1 MSDEAWSEIT
11 VPTGKETEKVEYE
24 VEGQEEE
31 KAAAKEPQEKEEV
44 VETASEDSSWT
55 DAPEE
60 DKNEE
65 EAEPKELEG
74 VQTKGAQK
82 RIRQL
87 VKQRK
92 ERDEQIQQLIQQNEQ
107 LNHRLIGREKEF
119 TQAQEITTETSQ
131 KQLQDSY
138 SLARENYLE
147 AYQSGDAEKVLKAQE
162 ALNQSQRDL
171 ENVGATKVAL
181 EKYKQEVELHEKQLQ
196 HQAATQPPAD
206 PRAVRWA
213 SDNEWFGKD
222 NVMTA
227 AALAIDGDLK
237 NLGLDPTSDDFY
249 TEVDKRLQESF
260 PHKFTATET
269 VVEEGVRKQSP
280 TQTAQVVAGG
290 SRSSASSGKKVKLT
304 QEDMRLAKKW
314 DIPLE
319 VYAAEKLKI
328 DGADGGYTD
337 VVTKRGG

>member
-1 MSDEAWSEIT
+1 MSDEVWSEIT

-31 KAAAKEPQEKEEV
+31 KDAAKEPQEKEEV
-44 VETASEDSSWT
+44 VETASEDSSWI

-65 EAEPKELEG
+65 KETEPKELEG

-107 LNHRLIGREKEF
+107 LNHKLIGREKEF

-171 ENVGATKVAL
+171 ENVGATKAAL

-196 HQAATQPPAD
+196 HQAATKPAAD
-206 PRAVRWA
+206 PKAVRWA
-213 SDNEWFGKD
+213 SNNEWFGKD

-227 AALAIDGDLK
+227 AALAIDSDLK
-237 NLGLDPTSDDFY
+237 NLGLDPSSDDFY
-249 TEVDKRLQESF
+249 IEVDKRLQESF
-260 PHKFTATET
+260 PHKF
-269 VVEEGVRKQSP
+269 EEGVRKQSP
-280 TQTAQVVAGG
+280 TQTAQVVAGA

-319 VYAAEKLKI
+319 MYAAEKLKI

>member
-24 VEGQEEE
+24 IEGQEEE

-65 EAEPKELEG
+65 KAEPKELEG

-119 TQAQEITTETSQ
+119 TQAQEITTETSE
-131 KQLQDSY
+131 KQLQDRY
-138 SLARENYLE
+138 ELARENYLE

-162 ALNQSQRDL
+162 TLNQSQRDI
-171 ENVGATKVAL
+171 ENIGATKAAL
-181 EKYKQEVELHEKQLQ
+181 EKYKNEVDQQEQQIK
-196 HQAATQPPAD
+196 HQAAQQAAAPD
-206 PRAVRWA
+206 PKAVRWA
-213 SDNEWFGKD
+213 SENEWFGKD
-222 NVMTA
+222 SVMTA

-237 NLGLDPTSDDFY
+237 NMGFNPSDDEFY
-249 TEVDKRLQESF
+249 KEVNYRLQKEF
-260 PHKFTATET
+260 PHKFRVGQE
-269 VVEEGVRKQSP
+269 VSEEIREQSP

-290 SRSSASSGKKVKLT
+290 SRSSASSNKKVKLT

>member
-107 LNHRLIGREKEF
+107 LNHKLIGREKEF
-119 TQAQEITTETSQ
+119 TQAQEITTETSE

-138 SLARENYLE
+138 NLARENYLE

-162 ALNQSQRDL
+162 SLNQSQRDL
-171 ENVGATKVAL
+171 ENVGATKAAL

-196 HQAATQPPAD
+196 HQAATKPAAD

-237 NLGLDPTSDDFY
+237 NLGLDPNSDDFY

-260 PHKFTATET
+260 PHKF
-269 VVEEGVRKQSP
+269 EEGVRKQSP

-337 VVTKRGG
+337 IETKRGG

>member
-1 MSDEAWSEIT
+1 MSDEVWSEIT

-31 KAAAKEPQEKEEV
+31 KDAAKEPQEKEEV
-44 VETASEDSSWT
+44 VETASEDSSWI

-65 EAEPKELEG
+65 KETEPKELEG

-107 LNHRLIGREKEF
+107 LNHKLIGREKEF
-119 TQAQEITTETSQ
+119 TQAQEITTETSE

-138 SLARENYLE
+138 SFARENYLE

-171 ENVGATKVAL
+171 ENVGATKAAL

-196 HQAATQPPAD
+196 HQAATKPAAD
-206 PRAVRWA
+206 PKAVRWA
-213 SDNEWFGKD
+213 SNNEWFGKD

-227 AALAIDGDLK
+227 AALAIDSDLK
-237 NLGLDPTSDDFY
+237 NLGLDPSSDDFY
-249 TEVDKRLQESF
+249 IEVDKRLQESF
-260 PHKFTATET
+260 PHKF
-269 VVEEGVRKQSP
+269 EEGVRKQSP
-280 TQTAQVVAGG
+280 TQTAQVVAGA

-319 VYAAEKLKI
+319 MYAAEKLKI